1 MPVCPNCDYEYVEGV
16 TFCPD
21 CGIPLVDDDL
31 ITKPEDWTEENWEV
45 VYTSG
50 LDYEVEMIKD
60 NLESAGIIS
69 AILSQKDRN
78 FPAPGDFS
86 VVKLL
91 VHKEDVA
98 DALNFI
104 QKIKSEKQEEDDNN
118 RQVDN

>member
-1 MPVCPNCDYEYVEGV
+1 MPVCPNCDYEYVDGV

-21 CGIPLVDDDL
+21 CGIPLVDDKL

-45 VYTSG
+45 VYTSD

-60 NLESAGIIS
+60 NLESAGITS

-78 FPAPGDFS
+78 FPTPGDFS
-86 VVKLL
+86 VIKLL

-104 QKIKSEKQEEDDNN
+104 QKIKSEKTEEDSDEHNEK
-118 RQVDN
+118 